1 MLSLSSCLRREK
13 TYDNVVDVVGR
24 PNVSIALDVAGE
36 VVAVQAGV
44 DAQAEAETL
53 LRSSLSSVRLEI
65 WMPEMFNF
73 KLMFSAGQEDCQ
85 IF

>member
-65 WMPEMFNF
+65 WMPEML